1 MIETMTE
8 QELIESRK
16 NIPAWKQSK
25 KMHPDTYK
33 ILEEKKF
40 NRQLNQIENQYSGE
54 AYYDGLL

>member
-8 QELIESRK
+8 QELIEARK

-33 ILEEKKF
+33 TLEEKKF
-40 NRQLNQIENQYSGE
+40 NRQLNQIEKQYSGE
-54 AYYDGLL
+54 SYYDGLL

>member
-1 MIETMTE
+1 MTE

-25 KMHPDTYK
+25 KMHPETYK
-33 ILEEKKF
+33 ILEDKKF

-54 AYYDGLL
+54 AYYDSLF